1 MFLLKHWDRK
11 NKFRIFFHKMPTS
24 QELIPKNTSFFMPQ
38 LQKYAEWNSHFCAA
52 HLGNFF
58 TSKQVDLSAHEHK
71 IVRKSIN
78 SDDTNLSSIGFAE

>member
-38 LQKYAEWNSHFCAA
+38 LQKYAEWNNHFSAA
-52 HLGNFF
+52 H
-58 TSKQVDLSAHEHK
+58 
-71 IVRKSIN
+71 
-78 SDDTNLSSIGFAE
+78 

>member
-52 HLGNFF
+52 H
-58 TSKQVDLSAHEHK
+58 
-71 IVRKSIN
+71 
-78 SDDTNLSSIGFAE
+78 